1 MKLSEVLDIDGTF
14 ERSTPLKAGD
24 HISIQS
30 CKEKHVE
37 EVQASCVEIQTTE
50 GLRHSFGKTIIGQL
64 KSDYYQNAIKAGQEK
79 DASDG
84 VEFWVVEKEAEG
96 TGRMMLA
103 LSMYPPK
110 Q

>member
-37 EVQASCVEIQTTE
+37 EDQAS
-50 GLRHSFGKTIIGQL
+50 
-64 KSDYYQNAIKAGQEK
+64 
-79 DASDG
+79 
-84 VEFWVVEKEAEG
+84 
-96 TGRMMLA
+96 
-103 LSMYPPK
+103 
-110 Q
+110 

>member
-50 GLRHSFGKTIIGQL
+50 GLRHSFGKTIIGQI
-64 KSDYYQNAIKAGQEK
+64 KSDY
-79 DASDG
+79 
-84 VEFWVVEKEAEG
+84 
-96 TGRMMLA
+96 
-103 LSMYPPK
+103 
-110 Q
+110 